1 MAGLRLSKECVVLCW
16 AELEVLVLVPKDTAV
31 VGAASVD
38 EHSEKRSSCF
48 VVVEGAR
55 ASNATRQEQ
64 KER

>member
-1 MAGLRLSKECVVLCW
+1 MLCW